1 MELINKPFPFP
12 AITMACLRMA
22 RRKGMRQAMITRS
35 SLDAL
40 AEAIL
45 GHLAGCPDL
54 VEALCA
60 ETGLDPADLR
70 ALAAAPSTDFASALV
85 DFICASDDR
94 LAAFAAA
101 SGWPEATV
109 AHTREALAAG
119 VLR

>member
-1 MELINKPFPFP
+1 
-12 AITMACLRMA
+12 
-22 RRKGMRQAMITRS
+22 MISRS

-45 GHLAGCPDL
+45 GHLAHCPDL
-54 VEALCA
+54 IEALFA

-70 ALAAAPSTDFASALV
+70 VLATEPSIDFAAALL

-94 LAAFAAA
+94 LSAFAAA
-101 SGWPEATV
+101 SGWSETTV
-109 AHTREALAAG
+109 AHTREALSAG

>member
-1 MELINKPFPFP
+1 
-12 AITMACLRMA
+12 
-22 RRKGMRQAMITRS
+22 MIARS
-35 SLDAL
+35 SLDTL

-45 GHLAGCPDL
+45 GHLAQCPDL
-54 VEALCA
+54 IEALVA
-60 ETGLDPADLR
+60 ETGLDPSDLR
-70 ALAAAPSTDFASALV
+70 ALAAQSTTDFASALV

-94 LAAFAAA
+94 LAAFSAA